1 MKSLYKSAEN
11 KEQILAIYQEKLE
24 GLPMEY
30 STRKVETTFGETN
43 IIVCGNPS
51 NPPLILLHGA
61 NACAPVALD
70 EMKGLATSY
79 RVYAVDIIGQ
89 PNLSAE
95 TRPNLKTEEYGQWLN
110 EVITQLS
117 LFKVILVGVSFGG
130 FVCLKALIQG
140 ESKIKKA
147 FLIVPVGIINAKPWG
162 GLFGLFLPLQLFM
175 LTKKEKFLRKFLN
188 ALFTENDSYAFK
200 SLSRILLYFKQDFT
214 PIPLVSVQEGG
225 KITVPLYVV
234 AGTDDKFFPGK
245 QMLERAAHIFPSFTN
260 GLLLKNT
267 KHVPS
272 QAQNREIEKFIA
284 ETI

>member
-11 KEQILAIYQEKLE
+11 KKEILAIYQEKLE
-24 GLPMEY
+24 GLTMGY
-30 STRKVETTFGETN
+30 STQKVLTTFGETN
-43 IIVCGNPS
+43 IIISGNPS

-61 NACAPVALD
+61 NASAPVALD
-70 EMKGLATSY
+70 EMKGLAATF

-95 TRPNLKTEEYGQWLN
+95 TRPSMKTEAYGQWLN

-117 LFKVILVGVSFGG
+117 LVQVFLIGVSFGG
-130 FVCLKALIQG
+130 FVCLKTLIQDQ
-140 ESKIKKA
+140 SKIKKA

-175 LTKKEKFLRKFLN
+175 FTKKETFLRTFLN

-214 PIPLVSVQEGG
+214 LIPLISDEEGR

-245 QMLERAAHIFPSFTN
+245 QMLDRAAKIFPSFARA
-260 GLLLKNT
+260 LLLKNT

-272 QAQNREIEKFIA
+272 QTQNREIEKFIA
-284 ETI
+284 ETV

>member
-1 MKSLYKSAEN
+1 MKSLYKSAEKK
-11 KEQILAIYQEKLE
+11 KEILAIYQEKLQ
-24 GLPMEY
+24 GLTMAY
-30 STRKVETTFGETN
+30 STQKVSTTFGETN
-43 IIVCGNPS
+43 VIITGNPY

-70 EMKGLATSY
+70 EMEGLSSSF

-89 PNLSAE
+89 PTLSAE
-95 TRPNLKTEEYGQWLN
+95 TRPSMKTGAYGQWLN
-110 EVITQLS
+110 EVISQLS
-117 LFKVILVGVSFGG
+117 LVQVTLVGVSFGG
-130 FVCLKALIQG
+130 FVCLKTLIQDQ
-140 ESKIKKA
+140 SKIKKA

-175 LTKKEKFLRKFLN
+175 LTKNETFLRTFLN
-188 ALFTENDSYAFK
+188 ALFTENDPYAFK

-214 PIPLVSVQEGG
+214 LIPLISEEEGK

-245 QMLERAAHIFPSFTN
+245 QMLDRAAKIFPSFAN
-260 GLLLKNT
+260 ALLLKNT

-272 QAQNREIEKFIA
+272 QTQNREIERFIA